1 MGKPL
6 ETIMSDEL
14 TQSERRL
21 HIFARIL
28 VVCTFFLVIAGGLV
42 TSTGSG
48 LAVPDWPLSYGQVM
62 PPMVGG
68 IFYEHG
74 HRMVATIVGI
84 LTVIMTVW
92 LWRVEKRPWVRI
104 LGASALL
111 AVIIQG
117 VLGGLTVLL
126 LLPTPISVMH
136 ATLAQSFFAA
146 TIVLALV
153 TSPGWRA
160 VRPTEL
166 PIARR
171 TKLFSLLAVS
181 AILLQL
187 VLGAWMRHSDA
198 GLAILDFPLN
208 YGHLLPPTNAAELNA
223 VNTMRLEHGYP
234 TTSEAQVWIHFAHRC
249 GALLAT
255 ILVLTLVG
263 HILRNYDRERRL
275 REPAIILGILIVMQV
290 LFGALTVWTGKGV
303 EIATIHTTM
312 GALLLGTATFLSVRV
327 YHMFTVRS
335 LASAYT
341 PVPQP
346 SRL

>member
-1 MGKPL
+1 MP
-6 ETIMSDEL
+6 DEL
-14 TQSERRL
+14 THAERRL
-21 HIFARIL
+21 HLFARVL
-28 VVCTFFLVIAGGLV
+28 VICTFFLVIAGGLV

-74 HRMVATIVGI
+74 HRMVATVVGL
-84 LTVIMTVW
+84 LTVILAVW
-92 LWRVEKRPWVRI
+92 LWRVERRTWVRV

-111 AVIIQG
+111 AVIVQG

-126 LLPTPISVMH
+126 LLPTPVSVMH

-146 TIVLALV
+146 TVVLALV
-153 TSPGWRA
+153 TSPGWRS
-160 VRPTEL
+160 VRPVDL

-171 TKLFSLLAVS
+171 TKFLALTAAS
-181 AILLQL
+181 SILLQL

-208 YGHLLPPTNAAELNA
+208 YGHLLPPTTGSELNA
-223 VNTMRLEHGYP
+223 VNTFRLEGGFP
-234 TTSEAQVWIHFAHRC
+234 TVSEGQIWIHFAHRC
-249 GALLAT
+249 GAVLAT
-255 ILVLTLVG
+255 TMVLTLVG
-263 HILRNYDRERRL
+263 HIFRNYERERRL
-275 REPAIILGILIVMQV
+275 REPAIILGVLIVIQV

-303 EIATIHTTM
+303 EIATIHTTT
-312 GALLLGTATFLSVRV
+312 GAVLLATATFLCVRV
-327 YHMFTVRS
+327 YHMYTVRS
-335 LASAYT
+335 LSTSFSA
-341 PVPQP
+341 VPEP